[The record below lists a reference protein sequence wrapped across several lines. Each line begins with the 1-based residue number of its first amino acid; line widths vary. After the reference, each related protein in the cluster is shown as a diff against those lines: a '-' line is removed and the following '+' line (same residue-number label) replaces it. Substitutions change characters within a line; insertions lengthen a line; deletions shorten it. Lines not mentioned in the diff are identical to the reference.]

1 MRDLKDYIE
10 DRAIELATYIINNN
24 ATVRDAA
31 KKYSVSKSTVH
42 KDIVERLPRIN
53 VSLALAV
60 RAILDENKSER
71 HIRGGQATKL
81 KYLAEKHAG

>member
-1 MRDLKDYIE
+1 MKDYIE
-10 DRAIELATYIINNN
+10 DRATKLATYIIDNN

-53 VSLALAV
+53 VRLALDV

-71 HIRGGQATKL
+71 HIRGGQATKR
-81 KYLAEKHAG
+81 KYLAEKHVG

>member
-1 MRDLKDYIE
+1 MKDYIE

-53 VSLALAV
+53 VSLATAV

-81 KYLAEKHAG
+81 KYLAEKNAV

>member
-1 MRDLKDYIE
+1 MKDYIE
-10 DRAIELATYIINNN
+10 DRAIELATYIIRNN

-53 VSLALAV
+53 ISLAMAV

-81 KYLAEKHAG
+81 KYLAEKNAG

>member
-1 MRDLKDYIE
+1 MKDYIE
-10 DRAIELATYIINNN
+10 DRATTLATYIIDNN

-53 VSLALAV
+53 LSLAMAV

-81 KYLAEKHAG
+81 KYLAEINIPP

>member
-1 MRDLKDYIE
+1 LKDYIE
-10 DRAIELATYIINNN
+10 DRATTLATYIIDNN

-53 VSLALAV
+53 LSLAMAV

-81 KYLAEKHAG
+81 KYLAEKNAG